1 MSVRG
6 ALPEAKLLRGGSGVD
21 TADGAYRAALDFL
34 NRFVD
39 YEKGMPH
46 AYSPVIFNLARTARL
61 LDGLGRPEEA
71 YPCLLIAGTKGKGS
85 TAAFLESMLR
95 ASGLRTGLYTS
106 PHLHTWRERIQ
117 IDRKPIP
124 KEEVASWIERLKPL
138 VEEMSLSGDHGP
150 PTYYEI
156 STALALGYFAAQGV
170 DVAVL
175 EVGLGG
181 RLDATNV
188 VRPRVSVLTTIGY
201 DHMAILGSTL
211 DRIAGEKAGIIKPGG
226 WAVSAPQHP
235 EAMAV
240 FESVCRQQRAS
251 LWVAEGEQVRRAIPA
266 GPSLSYPF
274 AVETV
279 PLGLRGGFQRTNAR
293 VSVAVLLALQEQG
306 WAFAEGALRHGLETA
321 RWPGRLEVV
330 EERPWLILD
339 GAHNIDSA
347 RALRAA
353 LEDFPCRARLLVVG
367 FSRGHDV
374 PAFLGELAP
383 SSSHLIACASRHPR
397 ALAAEDV
404 AGIAAQAT
412 RIPVEVAPS
421 VAAALER
428 ARALASPDD
437 LICVTGSLFVV
448 AEARE
453 ACGLAEETD

>member
-1 MSVRG
+1 MD
-6 ALPEAKLLRGGSGVD
+6 A
-21 TADGAYRAALDFL
+21 ADGAYRAALDYL

-39 YEKGMPH
+39 YERGMPH

-61 LDGLGRPEEA
+61 LEGLGRPDEH

-117 IDRKPIP
+117 VDRQPIP
-124 KEEVASWIERLKPL
+124 KEDVASWIERLRPL
-138 VEEMSLSGDHGP
+138 VEEMSASGDHGP

-156 STALALGYFAAQGV
+156 STALALGYFAARGV

-226 WAVSAPQHP
+226 QAVSAPQQP

-240 FESVCRQQRAS
+240 FESVCEAQQAT
-251 LWVAEGEQVRRAIPA
+251 LWVAEAHEVRRAIPS
-266 GPSLSYPF
+266 GPPLPYPF
-274 AVETV
+274 LVESV

-293 VSVAVLLALQEQG
+293 VSLAALLAFGEQG
-306 WAFAEGALRHGLETA
+306 WSFPEEALRQGLEQA

-330 EERPWLILD
+330 GERPWVVLD

-347 RALRAA
+347 RALHAA
-353 LEDFPCRARLLVVG
+353 LDEFVFRRRILVVG

-374 PAFLGELAP
+374 AAFLGELAP
-383 SSSHLIACASRHPR
+383 SSSSIITCASRHPR
-397 ALAAEDV
+397 ALAAADV
-404 AGIAAQAT
+404 AHIAAQAT
-412 RIPVEVAPS
+412 DVPVEVASS

-428 ARALASPDD
+428 ARALAAPED

-453 ACGLAEETD
+453 TFGLAEEVD